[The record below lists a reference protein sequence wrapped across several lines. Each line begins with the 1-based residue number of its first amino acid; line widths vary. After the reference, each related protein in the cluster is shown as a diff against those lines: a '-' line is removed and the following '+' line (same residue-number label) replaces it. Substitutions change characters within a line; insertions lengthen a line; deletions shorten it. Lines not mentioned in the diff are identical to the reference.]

1 MKISRSKTLL
11 VICGLLSLVF
21 VKSAVAQ
28 TDPQGMLQIFED
40 ASVDWQ
46 NSIFPFALNL
56 FKLLA
61 VVDFAWTC
69 ISVAL
74 EKSDVQALVASLIKK
89 LMTIGMFYSLLVF
102 APTWFPKI
110 IQSFVQIGGV
120 ASGTPTP
127 LNPSDIFKMGATIA
141 GTLLSAAATQTS
153 LLTSFASSIALI
165 FAAAVI
171 LVSYV
176 VITVH
181 FVMAMVESYLL
192 VGAGYIFLGF
202 GGSRWTTPYAEKY
215 VSQVVSIGARIM
227 VLYLIIG
234 LGQQFATQWLAT
246 AQIAAVG
253 ATGSLSLSWTL
264 ASQVAIYAV
273 IAWTVPKLVSN
284 VIGGTLS
291 ASAGDAIAMGVAAG
305 TAALSGAAMISGVG
319 ASAAAA
325 GGASAVSSVA
335 SAAGVADAGSG
346 AASVGAAGTAAG
358 AGVLSGG
365 GAAGPGSSSVT
376 SAASASGN
384 TGVAGGGAPSTSRA
398 GDSTQPAP
406 PVMTGNASPSSSGSR
421 LSPAGERVFQPSPP
435 AHLLSAVDARK
446 ALNNAKEVIRGVHG
460 SLPAD
465 GATASGAG
473 LSIGHPPD

>member
-1 MKISRSKTLL
+1 
-11 VICGLLSLVF
+11 
-21 VKSAVAQ
+21 
-28 TDPQGMLQIFED
+28 MLQVFED
-40 ASVDWQ
+40 ASVNWQ

-69 ISVAL
+69 ISIAL

-89 LMTIGMFYSLLVF
+89 LMTIGIFYALLVF

-110 IQSFVQIGGV
+110 IQSFVQIGGI

-153 LLTSFASSIALI
+153 LLTSFASSMALI

-171 LVSYV
+171 LISYV

-215 VSQVVSIGARIM
+215 VSQVVSIGARLM

-246 AQIAAVG
+246 TQIAAVG

-319 ASAAAA
+319 APAAA
-325 GGASAVSSVA
+325 GASAVSSVA
-335 SAAGVADAGSG
+335 SAAGAANMGTG
-346 AASVGAAGTAAG
+346 AASVGAASTAAG
-358 AGVLSGG
+358 AGVLSGN
-365 GAAGPGSSSVT
+365 ASSVGSSSVA
-376 SAASASGN
+376 SAASASGHSTTPN
-384 TGVAGGGAPSTSRA
+384 SHGGYPSAAQTASA
-398 GDSTQPAP
+398 FQPP
-406 PVMTGNASPSSSGSR
+406 PPSAASKASPGLSRSSA
-421 LSPAGERVFQPSPP
+421 SPAGQRAPQPPPP
-435 AHLLSAVDARK
+435 ARELAMARAANK
-446 ALNNAKEVIRGVHG
+446 AHDDQERA
-460 SLPAD
+460 
-465 GATASGAG
+465 
-473 LSIGHPPD
+473 